1 MQTLAI
7 DGGTP
12 VRTEPLYYGRQWI
25 DEEDIAAV
33 AEVMRSDF
41 ITCGPKVAELERTLC
56 AYTGAKHAIA
66 VNSGTAALHAAVFA
80 AGIGEGDEVITTPL
94 TFMASANC
102 ALYVGAKPVFADIDP
117 ETYQIDPDSI
127 EARITERTKAI
138 VAVDYAGEVVDAERI
153 RAICDKHHLVF
164 IEDAAHAIGSKH
176 NGKRTGS
183 YADITCFS
191 FHPVKTVTS
200 GEGGA
205 VLTNNDAYAKRAMLF
220 RSHGIERD
228 AGEIAAELY
237 DDVTD
242 AERGDMSY
250 VTDQP
255 LLGYNYR
262 MPDLNAALLLSQMKK
277 LDRFIARRKELVAR
291 YDEAFKDL
299 PQIALQKS
307 PAWSDA
313 ARHLYTIRLV
323 PERISCSRAGFF
335 AAMEAENVVCQV
347 HYMPTYR
354 FTHYRNLGYQK
365 GSCPVAE
372 ETYAWLMSVPLYPK
386 LTDAE
391 VSDVITAVRKVT
403 NHFRRET

>member
-1 MQTLAI
+1 MQQLAI

-12 VRTEPLYYGRQWI
+12 VRSEQIFYGRQWI

-41 ITCGPKVAELERTLC
+41 ITCGPKVAEAEQVLC
-56 AYTGAKHAIA
+56 AYTGAKHAVV

-102 ALYVGAKPVFADIDP
+102 ALYAGAKPVFADIDP
-117 ETYQIDPDSI
+117 ETYQIDPALI
-127 EARITERTKAI
+127 EARITKKTKAV
-138 VAVDYAGEVVDAERI
+138 VAVDYAGEVVDAARI
-153 RAICDKHHLVF
+153 RDICDRHHLVF

-176 NGKRTGS
+176 NGRPTGS
-183 YADITCFS
+183 YADLTCFS

-205 VLTNNDAYAKRAMLF
+205 VLTNDDAYAKRALLF

-228 AGEIAAELY
+228 MGGIAERLY
-237 DDVTD
+237 DDTTEVTK
-242 AERGDMSY
+242 ERMHY
-250 VTDQP
+250 VTDQVF
-255 LLGYNYR
+255 LGYNYR
-262 MPDLNAALLLSQMKK
+262 MPDINAALLLSQMKK
-277 LDRFIARRKELVAR
+277 LERFIARRKEIVER

-307 PAWSDA
+307 PAYSDA

-323 PERISCSRAGFF
+323 PEKLSCGRAKFF

-347 HYMPTYR
+347 HYMPTHL
-354 FTHYRNLGYQK
+354 FSHYQAMGYQK

-372 ETYAWLMSVPLYPK
+372 RTYAQLMSVPLYPM
-386 LTDAE
+386 LTEDD
-391 VSDVITAVRKVT
+391 VSDVIRAVRKVAS
-403 NHFRRET
+403 FYAV

>member
-7 DGGTP
+7 DGGSP
-12 VRTEPLYYGRQWI
+12 VRETEICYGRQWI
-25 DEEDIAAV
+25 DEDDIAAV
-33 AEVMRSDF
+33 AEVLRSDF
-41 ITCGPKVAELERTLC
+41 ITCGPKVAELEQTLC
-56 AYTGAKHAIA
+56 AYTGAKHAVA

-117 ETYQIDPDSI
+117 ETYQIDPASI
-127 EARITERTKAI
+127 EAKITERTKAI

-176 NGKRTGS
+176 KGKRTGS

-205 VLTNNDAYAKRAMLF
+205 LLTNDDAYAKKAMLF
-220 RSHGIERD
+220 RSHGIERNI
-228 AGEIAAELY
+228 AGIADRLY
-237 DDVTD
+237 DETTEVKKE
-242 AERGDMSY
+242 AMHY
-250 VTDQP
+250 ITDQP
-255 LLGYNYR
+255 FLGYNYR
-262 MPDLNAALLLSQMKK
+262 MPDMNAALLLSQMKK

-291 YDEAFKDL
+291 YDEAFRDL

-323 PERISCSRAGFF
+323 PEKLSCDRALFF
-335 AAMEAENVVCQV
+335 SAMEAERVVCQV
-347 HYMPTYR
+347 HYMPTYL
-354 FTHYRNLGYQK
+354 FSHYQRLGYRM

-372 ETYAWLMSVPLYPK
+372 RTYAQLMSIPLYPK

-391 VSDVITAVRKVT
+391 A
-403 NHFRRET
+403 E